1 MKTDSLFYRIF
12 HTLPE
17 IFFALTGFEYCPS
30 DYLFQAVE
38 IKQTAFRLD
47 GVFKPVVENPNLPTI
62 FVEVQFQPDDRF
74 YSRFFS
80 EIFLYL
86 HQYPQTNPC
95 KAVVIYP
102 ERKTE
107 IDTLQCYADLINIA
121 NINRIYLQESVG
133 LADSN
138 WQLKL
143 LELII
148 TDVKAAPMLAKQ
160 LITTLTVQGQNES
173 PLLDLIETIITYKF
187 PHLKRDEVRKMLHI
201 PDIHLDI
208 RKTQFYQDVY
218 AEGEIKGEIRGE
230 LQGEIKVILNLL
242 NRRFGEINTN
252 LVEQIKSLNLNQVDY
267 LAESLLD
274 FKQLDELVRWLKQ
287 FNRLGDKIN

>member
-12 HTLPE
+12 QTLPE
-17 IFFALTGFEYCPS
+17 IFFTLTGFEYSAS
-30 DYLFQAVE
+30 DYEFQAVE
-38 IKQTAFRLD
+38 VKQTAFRLD
-47 GVFKPVVENPNLPTI
+47 GIFKPITDNPDLPTI

-86 HQYPQTNPC
+86 HQYPQTNSC

-107 IDTLQCYADLINIA
+107 VDTLQCYADLINIA

-133 LADSN
+133 SAYTN
-138 WQLKL
+138 WQLKV

-148 TDVKAAPMLAKQ
+148 TDEKAAPMLAKQ

-187 PHLKRDEVRKMLHI
+187 PRLTRDEVRKMLHI

-218 AEGEIKGEIRGE
+218 AEGEIRGT

-242 NRRFGEINTN
+242 NRRFGELDAN
-252 LVEQIKSLNLNQVDY
+252 LVTQIKALNLSEVDY
-267 LAESLLD
+267 LAENLLD
-274 FKQLDELVRWLKQ
+274 FKQLDEVMSWLKR
-287 FNRLGDKIN
+287 FNH

>member
-1 MKTDSLFYRIF
+1 
-12 HTLPE
+12 LPE
-17 IFFALTGFEYCPS
+17 IFFTLTGFEYSAS
-30 DYLFQAVE
+30 DYEFQAVE
-38 IKQTAFRLD
+38 VKQTAFRLD
-47 GVFKPVVENPNLPTI
+47 GVFKPITDNPDLPTI

-86 HQYPQTNPC
+86 HQYPQTNSC

-107 IDTLQCYADLINIA
+107 VDTLQCYADLINIA

-133 LADSN
+133 SAYTD
-138 WQLKL
+138 WQLKV

-148 TDVKAAPMLAKQ
+148 TDEKAAPMLAKQ

-187 PHLKRDEVRKMLHI
+187 PRLTRDEVRKMLHI

-218 AEGEIKGEIRGE
+218 AEGEIRGT

-242 NRRFGEINTN
+242 NRRFGELDAN
-252 LVEQIKSLNLNQVDY
+252 LVTQIKALNLSEVDY
-267 LAESLLD
+267 LAENLLD
-274 FKQLDELVRWLKQ
+274 FKQLDEVMSWLKR
-287 FNRLGDKIN
+287 FNH